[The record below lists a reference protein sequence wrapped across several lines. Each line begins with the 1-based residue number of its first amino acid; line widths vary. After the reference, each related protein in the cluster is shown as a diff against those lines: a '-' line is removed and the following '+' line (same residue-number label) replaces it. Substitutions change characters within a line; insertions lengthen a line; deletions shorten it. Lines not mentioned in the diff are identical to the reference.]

1 MAGRATLDGLLRR
14 AAEIRPHATAL
25 RDAANRPQL
34 IGGGARNFD
43 WARLDETVDA
53 LAGRLRQLG
62 FPTDSVIATQFPLGS
77 DGIVAFLAIARAGM
91 IVAPLPLGW
100 GRRETVAHLQRLGAR
115 AILTAGRAGPVDCAD
130 MMRFAAAE
138 TFSVR
143 FVMSI
148 GTPVLDG
155 VVPLDDVF
163 DMAGPVERIETPR
176 PANAADHVAVVTV
189 DASAEGH
196 LAVPRS
202 HNEVIA
208 GGLAAFMAGVPDET
222 SIFAATLALD
232 AFAGIALQLVPW
244 LMCGGT
250 LIAHPPFAPRVF
262 ADDLGAG
269 RVSHAI
275 LPVAAA
281 ACLSDLGP
289 KDRPALR
296 HLTLLA
302 RRGADIVMAQAI
314 RPEAIAV
321 DTFFGPGEAG
331 LTRTGGTPQA
341 GGVPLGPD
349 TFATGAGQAPVLVET
364 RASTAGTLALRG
376 AMVPAFAFPP
386 GAERGLPPFWSTDA
400 EGFFDTGLPVGID
413 KAARTLLVGD
423 RPEGVVAIGGRR
435 FAETEI
441 REAYVE
447 AGGEIAPVLRA
458 DPVLGQ
464 RVSGI
469 VGDGRAIVGLAGR
482 LAETGLTAL
491 GIPGGQRQAGPLPF
505 EDTRPP
511 EQQPARD
518 PLTETQAALEQLLT
532 MARAVTAR

>member
-1 MAGRATLDGLLRR
+1 MTGRATLDGLLRR
-14 AAEIRPHATAL
+14 AAEIRPDATAL
-25 RDAANRPQL
+25 RDAPNRPQL
-34 IGGGARNFD
+34 IGGGARSFD
-43 WARLDETVDA
+43 WARLDRTVDA
-53 LAGRLRQLG
+53 LAGRLKALG

-77 DGIVAFLAIARAGM
+77 DGVVAFLAIVRAGM
-91 IVAPLPLGW
+91 IAAPLPLGW

-163 DMAGPVERIETPR
+163 ETTGAVERIETPR
-176 PANAADHVAVVTV
+176 TANAADHVALVTV
-189 DASAEGH
+189 DATAEGH

-222 SIFAATLALD
+222 SVFAATLALD
-232 AFAGIALQLVPW
+232 AYAGIALQLVPW
-244 LMCGGT
+244 LMCGGM
-250 LIAHPPFAPRVF
+250 LVAHPPFAPRVY
-262 ADDLGAG
+262 ADDLGAS
-269 RVSHAI
+269 RISHAV

-281 ACLSDLGP
+281 ACLSGITP
-289 KDRPALR
+289 QGRPALR

-302 RRGADIVMAQAI
+302 RRGADILLAHDI
-314 RPEAIAV
+314 RPEAVAV
-321 DTFFGPGEAG
+321 DVFFGPGEAG
-331 LTRTGGTPQA
+331 LTRTSATPQA
-341 GGVPLGPD
+341 GGVPIGPD

-364 RASTAGTLALRG
+364 RASPAGTLALRG

-400 EGFFDTGLPVGID
+400 EGFFDTGLPVTTD
-413 KAARTLLVGD
+413 KASRALLIADG
-423 RPEGVVAIGGRR
+423 PEGVVAVGGRR
-435 FAETEI
+435 FAEADI
-441 REAYVE
+441 RAAYAE

-532 MARAVTAR
+532 MARAAIAR